1 MEGIF
6 GVIIGLLVV
15 GFIITIWAAIFGK
28 AGYSGWLGVL
38 MIVPVANLIM
48 LIIFAA
54 REWPVQREVR
64 DLRIRCGSGKEEDAY
79 SLISEAVRLEVKGK
93 FDDALLKYQEV
104 VTSFRDTVAGK
115 DAEKN
120 IEALRAKLGET

>member
-1 MEGIF
+1 M
-6 GVIIGLLVV
+6 V